1 MSNVIIYKEL
11 AYGSKPVRVLID
23 EAGIIWLCAHDLCRV
38 MSRPQ
43 FMCNNPVFT
52 MCPSAVKLKFDP
64 KKEAM
69 WGIRRKDVAKYFY
82 LIKNES
88 SWTKRSYEQLVE
100 WVEGLTQEVIVNAVG
115 RTHKSIQTPD
125 KPSSSSEITVFQYN
139 GTNISFLNGED
150 TTINATEMAS
160 AFNKSVSDWTRQKS
174 TKEFVKTLSAVKGIP
189 SSALIQTVRG
199 GNEYEKQG
207 TWMHEDVAIE
217 FARWLSPAFAIWC
230 NDRIKELLS
239 YGMTAM
245 PKTLDEM
252 IDNPDLVIGMA
263 QRLKEERAAKELAQ
277 KERAEAL
284 RQLSQTSNQLATA
297 APKADYYDAVIEA
310 RELYTTLQ
318 LAGELNMCYRT
329 LRCKLAKLGV
339 VTTEKGPA
347 ILSLG
352 HEDWG
357 EMVMTPGP
365 KKCTF
370 LKWNKLG
377 REKIFA
383 LINPGLPT

>member
-1 MSNVIIYKEL
+1 M
-11 AYGSKPVRVLID
+11 
-23 EAGIIWLCAHDLCRV
+23 CA
-38 MSRPQ
+38 
-43 FMCNNPVFT
+43 NPVFT
-52 MCPSAVKLKFDP
+52 MCPSAIKLKFEP
-64 KKEAM
+64 KKDAM

-88 SWTKRSYEQLVE
+88 SWTNRIYDQLVK
-100 WVEGLTQEVIVNAVG
+100 WAEGLTKEVIINAAG
-115 RTHKSIQTPD
+115 RTHKSVQSPD
-125 KPSSSSEITVFQYN
+125 KNASQSSEITVFQYN
-139 GTNISFLNGED
+139 GANISFSNGKD
-150 TTINATEMAS
+150 TTINATEMAL
-160 AFNKSVSDWTRQKS
+160 AFNKSVADWTRQKS
-174 TKEFVKTLSAVKGIP
+174 TKEFVNTLSAVKGIP

-199 GNEYEKQG
+199 GNAHDKQG

-239 YGMTAM
+239 HGMTAM

-252 IDNPDLVIGMA
+252 IDNPDFIIGMA

-284 RQLSQTSNQLATA
+284 RQLSQTSDQLANAT
-297 APKADYYDAVIEA
+297 PKADYYDAVIEA

-347 ILSLG
+347 ILSAG

-357 EMVMTPGP
+357 EMVTTPGP
-365 KKCTF
+365 KKCSF

-377 REKIFA
+377 REQIFA